1 MMEQAGPD
9 LALPRAFLRIGG
21 IALARHQLAIVL
33 ALGCERIVCIARG
46 IQPGLVELQHVAE
59 DHGARFHVV
68 SGPRGL
74 VGLITAND
82 ELLVLADGLL
92 IAPEAAVSQLDAGQG
107 VIVQPIELGQPA
119 GFERIDLNHAAAGA
133 MRVPGALVER
143 LAELPAD
150 CDVMSSLQRIALQ
163 AGVAQRMLP
172 SGLRET
178 GAWRLIRDE
187 GEAQGAEAELFREQ
201 TSLSGLTS
209 ASEFVARIAARAV
222 GPALMHSGS
231 GGNAVGALA
240 AAILLL
246 AGGAGWFQST
256 VLALM
261 LCTAADV
268 LRRAAGLLLRIER
281 QSLNLPRSMLPRELL
296 FGWAMDL
303 ILIFV
308 LSWSRSAEIGE
319 NTFTHIFPAIMLIAM
334 LRLLP
339 QILGSRWSG
348 WLEDRGL
355 LCLILAFVVAA
366 SGGMPTGLIAAIAVA
381 LAVLGAAWPDRL
393 SRLTPS

>member
-1 MMEQAGPD
+1 MMEPAGPE
-9 LALPRAFLRIGG
+9 LALPRAFLRVGG

-33 ALGCERIVCIARG
+33 ALGCERIVCVARG
-46 IQPGLVELQHVAE
+46 LQPSLVELQHVAE

-74 VGLITAND
+74 VGLITAHD
-82 ELLVLADGLL
+82 ELIVLADGLMV
-92 IAPEAAVSQLDAGQG
+92 APEAAASQLDAGQG
-107 VIVQPIELGQPA
+107 VLVQPIELGLPA
-119 GFERIDLNHAAAGA
+119 GFERIDLNHTAAGA
-133 MRVPGALVER
+133 MRLPGALVER

-163 AGVAQRMLP
+163 AGVAQRELP
-172 SGLRET
+172 SGLRES

-187 GEAQGAEAELFREQ
+187 GEAQRAEAELFREQ
-201 TSLSGLTS
+201 TSLNGLTS
-209 ASEFVARIAARAV
+209 ASEFVARLAARAV

-240 AAILLL
+240 AAVLLL

-256 VLALM
+256 VVALM
-261 LCTAADV
+261 LCTSADV

-281 QSLNLPRSMLPRELL
+281 QSLNLPRSLLPRELL
-296 FGWAMDL
+296 FGWAMDVVL
-303 ILIFV
+303 VFI
-308 LSWSRSAEIGE
+308 LSWSRSVEIGE
-319 NTFTHIFPAIMLIAM
+319 NAFTHVFPAIMLVAM

-339 QILGSRWSG
+339 QVVGGRWTA

-366 SGGMPTGLIAAIAVA
+366 SGGMPAGLVAALAVA
-381 LAVLGAAWPDRL
+381 LAVLGAAWPDRP

>member
-1 MMEQAGPD
+1 MMEPAGPE
-9 LALPRAFLRIGG
+9 LALPRAFLRVGG
-21 IALARHQLAIVL
+21 IALARHQLAVVL
-33 ALGCERIVCIARG
+33 GLGCERIVCVARG

-68 SGPRGL
+68 SGSRGL

-82 ELLVLADGLL
+82 ELIVLADGLL
-92 IAPEAAVSQLDAGQG
+92 IAPEAAAAQLDAGQG
-107 VIVQPIELGQPA
+107 VLLQPIELGQPA

-133 MRVPGALVER
+133 MRLPGGLVER
-143 LAELPAD
+143 LAELPDD
-150 CDVMSSLQRIALQ
+150 CDVASSLQRIALQ
-163 AGVAQRMLP
+163 AGVGQRMLP
-172 SGLRET
+172 SGLRES

-187 GEAQGAEAELFREQ
+187 SEAQGAEAELFREQ
-201 TSLSGLTS
+201 TSLAGLTS
-209 ASEFVARIAARAV
+209 ASEFVARLAARGV

-246 AGGAGWFQST
+246 AGGAGWFAST

-261 LCTAADV
+261 LCTSADV

-296 FGWAMDL
+296 FGWAMDAVL
-303 ILIFV
+303 VFILG
-308 LSWSRSAEIGE
+308 WSRSMEPGE
-319 NTFTHIFPAIMLIAM
+319 NAFTHIFPPIMLVAM

-339 QILGSRWSG
+339 QIVGGRWTG
-348 WLEDRGL
+348 WLADRGL

-366 SGGMPTGLIAAIAVA
+366 SGGMPSGLIAALAVA
-381 LAVLGAAWPDRL
+381 LAMLGAAWPDRP
-393 SRLTPS
+393 SRLTAS

>member
-1 MMEQAGPD
+1 MMEPAGPD
-9 LALPRAFLRIGG
+9 LALPRAFLRVGG

-33 ALGCERIVCIARG
+33 ALGCERIVCVARG

-68 SGPRGL
+68 SGSRGM
-74 VGLITAND
+74 VGLIAAND
-82 ELLVLADGLL
+82 ELIVLADGVL
-92 IAPEAAVSQLDAGQG
+92 IAPEAAATQLDAGQG
-107 VIVQPIELGQPA
+107 VLVQPIELGQPA

-133 MRVPGALVER
+133 MRLPGALVER
-143 LAELPAD
+143 LTELPDD
-150 CDVMSSLQRIALQ
+150 CDVASSLQRIALQ
-163 AGVAQRMLP
+163 AGMSQRMLSP
-172 SGLRET
+172 GLRES

-187 GEAQGAEAELFREQ
+187 AEAQGAEAELFREQ

-209 ASEFVARIAARAV
+209 ASEFVARLAARAV

-240 AAILLL
+240 AAVLLL
-246 AGGAGWFQST
+246 ASGAGWFQSP

-261 LCTAADV
+261 LCTSADV

-296 FGWAMDL
+296 FGWTMDVVL
-303 ILIFV
+303 VFI
-308 LSWSRSAEIGE
+308 LSWSRRMEIGE
-319 NTFTHIFPAIMLIAM
+319 NAFIHAFPAIILIAM

-339 QILGSRWSG
+339 QVVGGRWAA

-355 LCLILAFVVAA
+355 LCLILAFVVAT
-366 SGGMPTGLIAAIAVA
+366 SGGMPAGLTAALAAA
-381 LAVLGAAWPDRL
+381 LAVLGAIWPNRP